1 MSKRHH
7 IQPCEALAA
16 FRLFR
21 IQHAHPDGSTPT
33 WLDRA
38 EQAFRKE
45 DYQQALDIINAHEPE
60 IALKGEDGSGT
71 AVMVALWNIL
81 KHHVCNYDP
90 NVGPP
95 DITCAT

>member
-1 MSKRHH
+1 MSKPHQ
-7 IQPCEALAA
+7 IQSCEALAA

-21 IQHAHPDGSTPT
+21 IQHTHPDGSTPR
-33 WLDRA
+33 WLDEA
-38 EQAFRKE
+38 EQAFRSCR
-45 DYQQALDIINAHEPE
+45 YQAALDIINAHEPE

-81 KHHVCNYDP
+81 KHRVCEYDP